1 VKSGTE
7 ADPRREARV
16 EMKEKPYLARGAR
29 VRVCGRE
36 DGAGAE
42 RGGGAIE
49 GRRQGGEG
57 MSGRRRR
64 AGRWAVEGGGGRRR
78 KRIRSSKLN
87 NMLPLPP
94 FGV

>member
-1 VKSGTE
+1 MKSGTE

-78 KRIRSSKLN
+78 KRRREGELRAC
-87 NMLPLPP
+87 MY
-94 FGV
+94 V